1 MKVPAKF
8 IKRVNT
14 QIGKYQ
20 TILKNLQKQDV
31 NETDTVKV
39 INDIL
44 SDILGYD
51 KYTEIT
57 SEYAIRNTYCD
68 LAIKSSNN
76 KIYMLIEVK
85 AVSISLKDNHIK
97 QAVDYGVN
105 QGVNWVI
112 LTNAVEWKIFKI
124 KYSKPVEHELVFEF
138 NLSDFNVKNEKHLEL
153 LFVISKE
160 GKDAS
165 VIEDLYSK
173 NRIKNKYIIAGL
185 INNPETYKT
194 IKRLI
199 KIYFENRVK
208 ITDEDIANFIQNDI
222 FKREVWDSD
231 EAVEYQKQLKKA
243 IRKAEK
249 KKTKD
254 LSVKGS

>member
-1 MKVPAKF
+1 MKIPAKF
-8 IKRVNT
+8 IKRVNE

-20 TILKNLQKQDV
+20 TILKKLKKEEV

-44 SDILGYD
+44 SDVLGYD

-57 SEYAIRNTYCD
+57 SEYAIRNSYCD
-68 LAIKSSNN
+68 LAIKSPND

-85 AVSISLKDNHIK
+85 AVTIPLKDNHIK

-112 LTNAVEWKIFKI
+112 LTNAVEWKIFRI
-124 KYSKPVEHELVFEF
+124 KYSKPVERELVFEF
-138 NLSDFNVKNEKHLEL
+138 NLSDFNIKNEKQLEV

-160 GKDAS
+160 GKDNS
-165 VIEDLYSK
+165 VIEDLYLK

-194 IKRLI
+194 IKKLI
-199 KIYFENRVK
+199 KVYFENKVK
-208 ITDEDIANFIQNDI
+208 ITDEDIASFIQNDI

-231 EAVEYQKQLKKA
+231 EAAEYKKQLKRA
-243 IRKAEK
+243 IKKAEQR
-249 KKTKD
+249 KTIKD
-254 LSVKGS
+254 SK